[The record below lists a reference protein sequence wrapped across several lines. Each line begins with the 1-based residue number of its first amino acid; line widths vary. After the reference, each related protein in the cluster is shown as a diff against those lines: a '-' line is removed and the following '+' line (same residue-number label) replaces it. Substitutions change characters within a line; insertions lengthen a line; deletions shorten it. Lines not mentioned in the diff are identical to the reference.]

1 VFSALLRWLL
11 FQLLH
16 VFLVSKTKKA
26 RSLRASQQQPDGLVV
41 VVVVVVVVF
50 SRRKRGALL
59 FATQISAKER
69 DIGNI

>member
-41 VVVVVVVVF
+41 VVVVVVVF
-50 SRRKRGALL
+50 SRRKRGAFL

-69 DIGNI
+69 DIGNM